1 MDLCLKEFNVTHSNT
16 LTTRCVLTRKVCVP
30 KFIYLQDNCIYKT
43 IYFIIKI
50 TALSVKPA
58 YIQILI

>member
-1 MDLCLKEFNVTHSNT
+1 MRFNTKGMCSY
-16 LTTRCVLTRKVCVP
+16 